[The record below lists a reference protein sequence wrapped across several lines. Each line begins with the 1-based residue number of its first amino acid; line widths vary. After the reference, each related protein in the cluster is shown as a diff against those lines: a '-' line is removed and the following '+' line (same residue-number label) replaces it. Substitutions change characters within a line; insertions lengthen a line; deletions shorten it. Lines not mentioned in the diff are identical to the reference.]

1 MTTGEASSDVSYDK
15 NGMSDKAHFEAALA
29 AGVPLCIENAHLRLQ
44 GEWDPRAFIE
54 KYGSL
59 IVTPIDCLTG
69 EPAPG
74 VWTVERYFNILVRGD
89 TSFGI
94 LKLKVRSGPV
104 EYTLVTPMIGLAVG
118 GGIRRSLRVSKQ
130 GLR

>member
-1 MTTGEASSDVSYDK
+1 MC
-15 NGMSDKAHFEAALA
+15 DKAHFDAALA
-29 AGVPLCIENAHLRLQ
+29 AGVPLCIEDTHLRLQ
-44 GEWDPRAFIE
+44 GEWNPRAFIE

-59 IVTPIDCLTG
+59 VVYPINCLTG
-69 EPAPG
+69 ELAPG
-74 VWTVERYFNILVRGD
+74 EWTVERYFNVLMRGD

-94 LKLKVRSGPV
+94 LKLKVRDWASQ
-104 EYTLVTPMIGLAVG
+104 YTLVTPMIGLAVG